1 MGASASSCEV
11 RQHKLTVVATTDQ
24 LLEQGEQ
31 KDVVRRELQIRSQA
45 ACHGSNP
52 PPPLHATTL
61 AISIALD
68 TSGNVIAY
76 PSEDEMCRRVLSGS
90 IRFL

>member
-11 RQHKLTVVATTDQ
+11 KQRRSTVVASPDQ

-31 KDVVRRELQIRSQA
+31 KDVVRRELQMRSQA
-45 ACHGSNP
+45 ACHGSHP

-61 AISIALD
+61 VISIALD
-68 TSGNVIAY
+68 ALGNVI
-76 PSEDEMCRRVLSGS
+76 
-90 IRFL
+90 